1 MSHVFITGTN
11 RGIGLELTKAFLDGG
26 HAVTATARDPQNSQ
40 ELKSLAVDF
49 LDKLTLVTLDVN
61 KPETFVNLK
70 KISGPIDYLINN
82 AGIALNYN
90 QKFTELDSEDVAKMY
105 ATNVLGPIK
114 VTQTLLPQLRKS
126 SKPVI
131 AQISSI
137 MGSVADNSSG
147 GAIGYRMSKSALNM
161 LNKCMSI
168 ELNDITCVVLHP
180 GWVQTDMGG
189 ANAPVKPK
197 DSAAGLYNVISK
209 LKASDSG
216 KFYDYQGKS
225 LPW

>member
-197 DSAAGLYNVISK
+197 DSATGLYNVISK